1 MTSSSSKPNSAVAS
15 LGLSA
20 IDALKESLRVLPGVG
35 PKNAQRMAFH
45 LMERDRQG
53 ARAIADALNNAL
65 DRVIT
70 CQRCNNFSETPLCS
84 ICSSSKR
91 DSGLLCVVETP
102 ADLQALEQVGAH
114 QGLYFVLMG
123 RLSPLE
129 GVGPEKLA
137 FKRLAHLVQTNE
149 IREVV
154 IATNI
159 TPEGEATADYT
170 QQLLGEYEVSV
181 SRLARG
187 VPVGGELEYMDQ
199 STLAAAFKD
208 RRKAD

>member
-1 MTSSSSKPNSAVAS
+1 MASS
-15 LGLSA
+15 LA
-20 IDALKESLRVLPGVG
+20 IEALKDALRALPGVG

-45 LMERDRQG
+45 LMERDRDG
-53 ARAIADALNNAL
+53 AHAIAVALNNAL
-65 DRVIT
+65 ESVKT
-70 CQRCNNFSETPLCS
+70 CRRCNNFCESDECS
-84 ICSSSKR
+84 ICISDKR
-91 DSGLLCVVETP
+91 DKSQVCVVETP
-102 ADLQALEQVGAH
+102 ADLQALEQVGAY

-129 GVGPEKLA
+129 GIGPEKLA
-137 FKRLAHLVQTNE
+137 FARLAELVHSEE
-149 IREVV
+149 ISEVI

-170 QQLLGEYEVSV
+170 QQLLAAHGVKI

-199 STLAAAFKD
+199 GTLAAAFND
-208 RRKAD
+208 RRTS